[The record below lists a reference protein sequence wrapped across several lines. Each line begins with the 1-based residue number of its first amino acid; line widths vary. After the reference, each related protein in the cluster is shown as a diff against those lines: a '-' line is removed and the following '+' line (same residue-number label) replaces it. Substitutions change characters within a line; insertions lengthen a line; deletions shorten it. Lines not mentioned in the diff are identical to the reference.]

1 MGKVIID
8 MTMSIDGFVAGPE
21 DGRKNG
27 LGNRDGVHLHD
38 WLFNGTSVNR
48 HNPFFKTK
56 AVSLPVVNRMIKDTG
71 AMIFGRRTYDITNGW
86 NGSHPIPNLLIFI
99 LTHHP
104 PKKVPVGN
112 TTFVFVGDGI
122 KSAVTQAKKAAGK
135 KDVLIQGASVCQ
147 QALQEGLVDE
157 LLLHIA
163 NRVMGKGVPLFES
176 AGTYFGS
183 LKRIECIAAPDVTHL
198 RYKVG

>member
-8 MTMSIDGFVAGPE
+8 MTMSIDGFVTGPE

-27 LGNRDGVHLHD
+27 LGKRDGVHLHD
-38 WLFNGTSVNR
+38 WLFNGPSVNR
-48 HNPFFKTK
+48 HNPFFKTR
-56 AVSLPVVNRMIKDTG
+56 AASLPVVNRMIKDTG

-86 NGSHPIPNLLIFI
+86 MGSHPIPNLHIFI

-112 TTFVFVGDGI
+112 SDFVFVGDGI

-135 KDVLIQGASVCQ
+135 KDVLIQGASACQ
-147 QALQEGLVDE
+147 QALQGGLVDE

-163 NRVMGKGVPLFES
+163 NRVMGKGVLLFET
-176 AGTYFGS
+176 AGAYFGG
-183 LKRIECIAAPDVTHL
+183 LKRISCIVAPDVTHL
-198 RYKVG
+198 RYKIL